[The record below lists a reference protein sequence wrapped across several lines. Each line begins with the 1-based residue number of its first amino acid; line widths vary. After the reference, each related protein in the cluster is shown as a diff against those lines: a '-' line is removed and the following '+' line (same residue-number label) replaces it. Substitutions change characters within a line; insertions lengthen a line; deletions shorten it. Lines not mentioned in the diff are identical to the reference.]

1 MSRER
6 RLVHDL
12 AEARAA
18 VAEGAVL
25 VGEAGLA
32 GIGWWREMLR
42 LLRAEFPQVPFT
54 AVLDCGPAPGLALA
68 ALRAGID
75 HIAVEAPVEVMAKL
89 VAIAER
95 MGARVERR

>member
-1 MSRER
+1 MT
-6 RLVHDL
+6 RLVVRSL

-18 VAEGAVL
+18 LANGAPVTL

-42 LLRAEFPQVPFT
+42 LLHEEFTGFE

-68 ALRAGID
+68 ALRAGIP
-75 HIAVEAPVEVMAKL
+75 HIEVEASPEVLEKL
-89 VAIAER
+89 QAIAAQL
-95 MGARVERR
+95 GARVEGR